1 MATYILVQ
9 VLTKPSPFTSE
20 KKQNIIKSEKHRSSV
35 FVSGTQQIKS
45 IPPLLFHTWK
55 IPPLSAKEI
64 QHQKF
69 RTRIFGITN

>member
-1 MATYILVQ
+1 VR
-9 VLTKPSPFTSE
+9 KNKTSSRV
-20 KKQNIIKSEKHRSSV
+20 KNTDPSV

-64 QHQKF
+64 QHRKF
-69 RTRIFGITN
+69 RAGIFRITN

>member
-1 MATYILVQ
+1 VNNTD
-9 VLTKPSPFTSE
+9 P
-20 KKQNIIKSEKHRSSV
+20 SV

-55 IPPLSAKEI
+55 IPPQSAKEI

-69 RTRIFGITN
+69 RIGTFRITN